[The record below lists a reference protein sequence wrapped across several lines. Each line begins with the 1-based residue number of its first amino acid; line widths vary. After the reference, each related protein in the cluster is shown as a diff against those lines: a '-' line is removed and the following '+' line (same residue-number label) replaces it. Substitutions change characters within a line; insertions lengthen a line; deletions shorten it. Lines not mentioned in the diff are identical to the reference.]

1 MKSKLE
7 RIEKNEVALEIEV
20 PEEKVAAAL
29 DKAFKKVAQRVTV
42 PGFRKGRVPRPVL
55 EAYYGKEILYE
66 DALEQVI
73 PAAYEQAVEENDIE
87 PVSQPAIDVVQM
99 EEGKPLIFTAR
110 VVVKPEVILGQVEG
124 IEVSRPPIEVKEEDV
139 ERRLQVMRDRYA
151 KLVEIGDDTPTKEG
165 DVLTIDFAGYIDGE
179 PFPGGKGE
187 DYSLELGSKTFIPG
201 FEEQLVG
208 ARVGEER
215 EITVRFP
222 DDYHAEDLAG
232 KEALFKVK
240 IKEAKRRELSPLND
254 EFAQEVSEF
263 ETLEELREDIRK
275 NLVEMA
281 EQRARQ
287 MMKDELIAKAADSA
301 EVDIPRDMIE
311 NQVDVMLEQ
320 FQERLL
326 YQGISLEQYLEMT
339 GATVEDLK
347 EEYRPQAE
355 RIVRNNLVLEK
366 VAEQY
371 NIKVTDED
379 FEQQMNKVAGDFG
392 MNVDEVKKRVAGSR
406 ARIERGILLDKA
418 VEYLVEKA
426 VVLDKPVEKPELAV
440 EE

>member
-20 PEEKVAAAL
+20 PEEKVAEAL

-326 YQGISLEQYLEMT
+326 YQGVSLEQYLEMT

>member
-208 ARVGEER
+208 AKVGEER

-326 YQGISLEQYLEMT
+326 YQGVSLEQYLEMT

>member
-20 PEEKVAAAL
+20 PEEKVAEAL

-222 DDYHAEDLAG
+222 DDYHAKDLAG